1 MAMISVLTA
10 STDASL
16 HAAFR
21 STLAPSEGINL
32 QGEVWEH
39 AHLLSALVELK
50 PHVLL
55 LDEHCQGDEG
65 ALLLSQLHVFC
76 PATKTILFCETCGH
90 DELILAV
97 MHGVKGLIQKSSEPN
112 QWVKAIL
119 VVEAGEVWMNRS
131 MLVDALDLLL
141 HKVNNGN
148 QVPESTPEILTK
160 RELEIVRWVGQ
171 GMTNKEIA
179 RKLTISDTTVKTHLQ
194 HIFSKLNVKRRLLL
208 PSSPLLPPASLL

>member
-10 STDASL
+10 STDAML
-16 HAAFR
+16 HTAFR
-21 STLAPSEGINL
+21 NTLAHSEGINL

-39 AHLLSALVELK
+39 AHLLSALIELK
-50 PHVLL
+50 PQVLL
-55 LDEHCQGDEG
+55 LDEHCQGDDG
-65 ALLLSQLHVFC
+65 SLLLSQLHMFC

-97 MHGVKGLIQKSSEPN
+97 MHGVKGLILKSSEPK
-112 QWVKAIL
+112 QWVKAIQ

-131 MLVDALDLLL
+131 TLVDALDLLL
-141 HKVNNGN
+141 HQVNSGN
-148 QVPESTPEILTK
+148 QLPDSNAEALTK

-179 RKLTISDTTVKTHLQ
+179 RKLTISDTTVKTHL
-194 HIFSKLNVKRRLLL
+194 HRIFSKLNIKRRLLL
-208 PSSPLLPPASLL
+208 PTPPPLPPASS

>member
-21 STLAPSEGINL
+21 SMLAPSEGINL

-55 LDEHCQGDEG
+55 LDEVYQGGEV

-76 PATKTILFCETCGH
+76 PAIKIIYFAK
-90 DELILAV
+90 LAA
-97 MHGVKGLIQKSSEPN
+97 M
-112 QWVKAIL
+112 
-119 VVEAGEVWMNRS
+119 MN
-131 MLVDALDLLL
+131 
-141 HKVNNGN
+141 
-148 QVPESTPEILTK
+148 
-160 RELEIVRWVGQ
+160 
-171 GMTNKEIA
+171 
-179 RKLTISDTTVKTHLQ
+179 
-194 HIFSKLNVKRRLLL
+194 
-208 PSSPLLPPASLL
+208 

>member
-55 LDEHCQGDEG
+55 LDEYCQGGGG
-65 ALLLSQLHVFC
+65 ALLLSQLHMFC

-97 MHGVKGLIQKSSEPN
+97 MHGVKGLIQKDSEPN
-112 QWVKAIL
+112 QWVKAIQ

-141 HKVNNGN
+141 HQVNNGN
-148 QVPESTPEILTK
+148 LLPESTPEVLTR

-179 RKLTISDTTVKTHLQ
+179 RKLTISDTTVKTHL
-194 HIFSKLNVKRRLLL
+194 HRIFNKLNIKRRLLL
-208 PSSPLLPPASLL
+208 PTSPPLPPAST

>member
-1 MAMISVLTA
+1 MATISVLTA
-10 STDASL
+10 STDATL

-21 STLAPSEGINL
+21 STLVPSDGVNL

-39 AHLLSALVELK
+39 AHLLSAVIELK
-50 PHVLL
+50 PQVLL

-65 ALLLSQLHVFC
+65 ALLLSQLHMFC
-76 PATKTILFCETCGH
+76 PATKIILFCAICGH

-97 MHGVKGLIQKSSEPN
+97 MHGVKGLLLKTGETD
-112 QWVKAIL
+112 QWGKAIR
-119 VVEAGEVWMNRS
+119 VVDGGDVWMNRS

-148 QVPESTPEILTK
+148 QVPESTQEVLTK

-179 RKLTISDTTVKTHLQ
+179 RKLTISDTTVKTHL
-194 HIFSKLNVKRRLLL
+194 HRIFSKLNIKRRLLL
-208 PSSPLLPPASLL
+208 PTSSALPPAST

>member
-16 HAAFR
+16 HALFR
-21 STLAPSEGINL
+21 SMLIPSESISL

-39 AHLLSALVELK
+39 AHLLGAVIELK
-50 PHVLL
+50 PQVLL

-65 ALLLSQLHVFC
+65 ALLLPHLHVLC

-97 MHGVKGLIQKSSEPN
+97 MHGVKGVILKSSESD
-112 QWVKAIL
+112 QWVKAIHT
-119 VVEAGEVWMNRS
+119 VEAGEVWMNRS
-131 MLVDALDLLL
+131 MLVDALDFLL
-141 HKVNNGN
+141 HKVNKGN
-148 QVPESTPEILTK
+148 ELPELTSEALTK

-179 RKLTISDTTVKTHLQ
+179 RKLTISDTTVKTHL
-194 HIFSKLNVKRRLLL
+194 HRIFSKLNIKRRLLL
-208 PSSPLLPPASLL
+208 PNPPPLPPAST

>member
-55 LDEHCQGDEG
+55 LDEVYQGGEV

-97 MHGVKGLIQKSSEPN
+97 MHGVKGLIPKSSEPS
-112 QWVKAIL
+112 QWIKAIQ

-141 HKVNNGN
+141 HQVNNGN

-179 RKLTISDTTVKTHLQ
+179 RKLTISDTTVKTHL
-194 HIFSKLNVKRRLLL
+194 HRIFSKLNIKRRLLL
-208 PSSPLLPPASLL
+208 PTPPSLPPASS

>member
-39 AHLLSALVELK
+39 AHLLSALVELQ

-55 LDEHCQGDEG
+55 LDEYCQGGEG

-76 PATKTILFCETCGH
+76 TAIKIILFCETCGH

-97 MHGVKGLIQKSSEPN
+97 MHGVKGLILKSSEPN
-112 QWVKAIL
+112 QWVKAIQ
-119 VVEAGEVWMNRS
+119 VVETGEVWMNRS

-141 HKVNNGN
+141 HTVNNGN
-148 QVPESTPEILTK
+148 LLPESTPDILTK
-160 RELEIVRWVGQ
+160 REMEIVRWVGL
-171 GMTNKEIA
+171 GMTNREIA
-179 RKLTISDTTVKTHLQ
+179 RKLTISDTTVKTHL
-194 HIFSKLNVKRRLLL
+194 HRIFNKLNIKRRLLL
-208 PSSPLLPPASLL
+208 PTSPPLPPAST

>member
-1 MAMISVLTA
+1 MAMISVLSA

-65 ALLLSQLHVFC
+65 ALLLSQLHMFC

-112 QWVKAIL
+112 QWVKAIQ

-141 HKVNNGN
+141 HQVNNGN
-148 QVPESTPEILTK
+148 LLPESAPEVLTK

-179 RKLTISDTTVKTHLQ
+179 RKLTISDTTVKTHL
-194 HIFSKLNVKRRLLL
+194 HRIFNKLNIKRRLLL
-208 PSSPLLPPASLL
+208 PTSPPLPPAST